1 MANVDS
7 LKPDAVGVGLRPKFY
22 SDLDTGQDID
32 YLEIIS
38 ENYMFDQPVPNSYLE
53 KFKGTYPIVL
63 HGVSLNLL
71 GSEEL
76 DRDYLDRLR
85 RLADRLQVSFFSD
98 HLCWSQR
105 GQRFHHDL
113 LPTPYRSDLLS
124 RSIERAQFVQDYLGR
139 PFAIENLSSY
149 ITFNES
155 DMSEWD
161 FYSAVVKQSGCNFL
175 LDINNIYVSGCN
187 HGFNP
192 KDYIDSIDF
201 SKVKQVHL
209 AGHDSS
215 QPGLIVDTHDRP
227 VVEEVWSLYKYAWD
241 KGGPFPTLIEWD
253 ENIPDLAT
261 VLREAQRAKQVRL

>member
-22 SDLDTGQDID
+22 PDLDTGQDID

-38 ENYMFDQPVPNSYLE
+38 ENFMFDQPVPNSYLE

-71 GSEEL
+71 GSEEI

-105 GQRFHHDL
+105 GTRFHHDL
-113 LPTPYRSDLLS
+113 LPTPYLSDLVN
-124 RSIERAQFVQDYLGR
+124 RSIERARFVQDYVGR

-149 ITFNES
+149 ITFKES

-161 FYSAVVKQSGCNFL
+161 FYSTIVKESGCSYL
-175 LDINNIYVSGCN
+175 LDINNIYVSGYN
-187 HGFNP
+187 HRFNP

-215 QPGLIVDTHDRP
+215 KPGLIVDTHDRP
-227 VVEEVWSLYKYAWD
+227 VDENVWNLYQYAWH

-253 ENIPDLAT
+253 ENIPDLNT
-261 VLREAQRAKQVRL
+261 VLLEAKRAKQVRQ